1 MKIYDLTGRKER
13 KDQMI
18 HETIDMTVEGSVG
31 NPTLTTY
38 ILDYEGCYVFTERPL
53 VIICPGGGYENLSM
67 REGEPIAMQ
76 FNAMGYHAAVLHYSV
91 APARYPAALLEL
103 ASAMVTIHKHIKEW
117 HIDPDKILVQGSS
130 AGGHLAASLGC
141 FWNSEFLVNEVAG
154 GDAGLLK
161 PNGLILSYP
170 VITSGEFAHR
180 DSFCA
185 LLGNKEETL
194 SAKMSLENQVTKDTP
209 PTFLWHTFADGLVP
223 VENSILFATALC
235 KEKVPVEL
243 HIFPKGAHGLGLGN
257 RFTCSCEENLQP
269 ETTVW
274 IELAQAFIEQL

>member
-1 MKIYDLTGRKER
+1 
-13 KDQMI
+13 MI
-18 HETIDMTVEGSVG
+18 HETIDMTVEGSIG
-31 NPTLTTY
+31 TPTLTTY
-38 ILDYEGCYVFTERPL
+38 ILDYEDCYVFTERPL
-53 VIICPGGGYENLSM
+53 VLICPGGGYENISV

-76 FNAMGYHAAVLHYSV
+76 FNAMGYHAAVLNYSV
-91 APARYPAALLEL
+91 APTRYPAALLEL
-103 ASAMVTIHKHIKEW
+103 ASAMVTIRKHVKEW
-117 HIDPDKILVQGSS
+117 HIDPNKILVQGSS

-154 GDAGLLK
+154 GDESLLK

-180 DSFCA
+180 DSFRA

-209 PTFLWHTFADGLVP
+209 PTFLWHTFTDGLVP
-223 VENSILFATALC
+223 VENSMLFATALC
-235 KEKVPVEL
+235 KAKVPVEL

-274 IELAQAFIEQL
+274 IQLAQAFIEQL

>member
-1 MKIYDLTGRKER
+1 
-13 KDQMI
+13 MI

-76 FNAMGYHAAVLHYSV
+76 FNAMGYHAAVLNYSV

-103 ASAMVTIHKHIKEW
+103 ASAMVTIRKHVKEW
-117 HIDPDKILVQGSS
+117 HIDPNKILVQGSS

-154 GDAGLLK
+154 GDESLLK

-180 DSFCA
+180 DSFRA

-209 PTFLWHTFADGLVP
+209 PTFLWHTFTDGLVP
-223 VENSILFATALC
+223 VENSMLFATALC
-235 KEKVPVEL
+235 KAKVPVEL

-274 IELAQAFIEQL
+274 IQLAQAFIEQL

>member
-1 MKIYDLTGRKER
+1 
-13 KDQMI
+13 MI
-18 HETIDMTVEGSVG
+18 HETIDMTVEGSIG
-31 NPTLTTY
+31 TPTLTTY
-38 ILDYEGCYVFTERPL
+38 ILDYEDCYVFTERPL
-53 VIICPGGGYENLSM
+53 VLICPGGGYENISV

-76 FNAMGYHAAVLHYSV
+76 FNAMGYHAAVLNYSV

-103 ASAMVTIHKHIKEW
+103 ASAMVTIRKHVKEW
-117 HIDPDKILVQGSS
+117 HIDP
-130 AGGHLAASLGC
+130 
-141 FWNSEFLVNEVAG
+141 NSEFLVNEVAG
-154 GDAGLLK
+154 GDESLLK

-180 DSFCA
+180 DSFRA

-209 PTFLWHTFADGLVP
+209 PTFLWHTFTDGLVP
-223 VENSILFATALC
+223 VENSMLFATALC
-235 KEKVPVEL
+235 KAKVPVEL

-274 IELAQAFIEQL
+274 IQLAQAFIEQL